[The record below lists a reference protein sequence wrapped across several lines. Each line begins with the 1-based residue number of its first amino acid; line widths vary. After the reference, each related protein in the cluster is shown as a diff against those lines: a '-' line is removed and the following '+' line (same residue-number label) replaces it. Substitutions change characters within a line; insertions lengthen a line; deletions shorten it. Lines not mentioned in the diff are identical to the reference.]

1 MVTLI
6 IAEKPNVAKKIAHA
20 LAEGKPVRKTLYSVP
35 YYELTRDG
43 KKIIVAPAVGHLYTL
58 APKTKTY
65 GYPIFDIE
73 WVPVYVAEKG
83 KSYAKDYIKALRE
96 LAKRADEF
104 VVACDYDT
112 EGEVIGY
119 TALKYA
125 CGVGLKKAKRMKFST
140 LTKRDILKA
149 WYNLEPTINFGMAD
163 AGIARHV
170 LDWYWGV
177 NLSRALTHAI
187 KRSSGKWMIL
197 STGRVQGPTLKFLV
211 EREKEIA
218 NFKPTPYWVIKM
230 ILEKNGRQYT
240 ATYEKER
247 ILDEEEAKR
256 IVQEAKKGPA
266 FVEKVEVKQQKRN
279 PPHPF
284 DLGTLQREAYSAFG
298 YSPKKTL
305 DIAQRLYEKGYC
317 LHPDSLIL
325 TPKGIKR
332 IEELPEEG
340 EVLTLDF
347 GLRLSKSRYK
357 LLEREADEPMYK
369 VKLSDNTELLITADH
384 PVLVYREDKL
394 IFVPAE
400 KLKENDQ
407 VVMLINNSK
416 FHEEK
421 TLTLLDV
428 LLEKADSMKDYILFK
443 PEFGEEIRKRLMDAN
458 KKTEIL
464 VLFNIKEPTYY
475 KYLRGKMPVPI
486 IKYLLKEGIITLKEL
501 RENYLGFAYSTS
513 VKPVRFE
520 LNEDFWYLFGFIVGD
535 GHLARKG
542 AITISAK
549 DRELE
554 TIKAI
559 ERSVKALGLSIRY
572 NKKHKIIA
580 IESKSLTR
588 IFELLGCP
596 YGNKTEVFDIPDEIT
611 AKREWILAFLAG
623 YYDADSHIGVKPTGG
638 KKSFSPQIV
647 LTSKNKKAIYK
658 VKMLWQLLGVGTYI
672 WTKKDGT
679 GVFQAYELKVYSR
692 DAPRFYELI
701 KDYLRVKR
709 RDLERVRQLAIRE
722 RKPFSHHYSL
732 IKVENWKGKIK
743 SNAGIW
749 KEFDLGNQTVHK
761 RAISLDK
768 LRKLLPYLQDDDLI
782 RIASGDVYILKIKE
796 IKKFHYKGKVHDLVV
811 ENYHNFIANGV
822 VVHNCSYPRTS
833 SQKLPKNLNYKYIIQ
848 NLAKIPEYKPFA
860 HELLGKPQL
869 KPVEGP
875 KDDPAHPAIYP
886 TGELP
891 KPGQLTQ
898 EEKNIYDLIVRRF
911 LAAFADPAVRETM
924 KVIINSN
931 SHRFILSG
939 SRTIKDGWL
948 KIYGKYVSFDEVILP
963 KFREGEPVKVIQIK
977 REKKKTKPP
986 ARYSPASVIKKM
998 EDLGIG
1004 TKATRAQI
1012 LETLYQRGYIE
1023 GKKKIKVTPLGM
1035 KVVEALEKNV
1045 PEIVSVELT
1054 REFEEK
1060 MEEIMKRKLSKDKVI
1075 EEAKKQLIKILKEFK
1090 AKELDIGKELMEKLI
1105 ESEEKKTKKSKKKTA
1120 KELTAEEEEA
1130 IKRAADNEKGKEEGK
1145 RNNNEI
1151 IVGKCPK
1158 CGGDLVVRYNRKTGK
1173 RFVGCSNWP
1182 NCNVT
1187 YPLLQRGEI
1196 IPTGKV
1202 CPECGNAPI
1211 VKIRE
1216 GDREYEVCLNIN
1228 CKKWKYNNK
1237 KNNKRRT

>member
-6 IAEKPNVAKKIAHA
+6 IAEKPNVAKKIAYA
-20 LAEGKPVRKTLYSVP
+20 LAERKPIRKTLYGVP
-35 YYELTRDG
+35 YYELSRDG

-104 VVACDYDT
+104 IVACDYDT

-125 CGVGLKKAKRMKFST
+125 CGVDPKKAKRMKFSA

-163 AGIARHV
+163 AGIARHI

-187 KRSSGKWMIL
+187 KRASGKWMIL

-230 ILEKNGRQYT
+230 TLEKNGKQYT

-305 DIAQRLYEKGYC
+305 DIAQRLYEM
-317 LHPDSLIL
+317 
-325 TPKGIKR
+325 GI
-332 IEELPEEG
+332 
-340 EVLTLDF
+340 
-347 GLRLSKSRYK
+347 
-357 LLEREADEPMYK
+357 
-369 VKLSDNTELLITADH
+369 
-384 PVLVYREDKL
+384 
-394 IFVPAE
+394 
-400 KLKENDQ
+400 
-407 VVMLINNSK
+407 
-416 FHEEK
+416 
-421 TLTLLDV
+421 
-428 LLEKADSMKDYILFK
+428 
-443 PEFGEEIRKRLMDAN
+443 
-458 KKTEIL
+458 
-464 VLFNIKEPTYY
+464 
-475 KYLRGKMPVPI
+475 
-486 IKYLLKEGIITLKEL
+486 
-501 RENYLGFAYSTS
+501 
-513 VKPVRFE
+513 
-520 LNEDFWYLFGFIVGD
+520 
-535 GHLARKG
+535 
-542 AITISAK
+542 
-549 DRELE
+549 
-554 TIKAI
+554 
-559 ERSVKALGLSIRY
+559 
-572 NKKHKIIA
+572 
-580 IESKSLTR
+580 
-588 IFELLGCP
+588 
-596 YGNKTEVFDIPDEIT
+596 
-611 AKREWILAFLAG
+611 
-623 YYDADSHIGVKPTGG
+623 
-638 KKSFSPQIV
+638 
-647 LTSKNKKAIYK
+647 
-658 VKMLWQLLGVGTYI
+658 
-672 WTKKDGT
+672 
-679 GVFQAYELKVYSR
+679 
-692 DAPRFYELI
+692 
-701 KDYLRVKR
+701 
-709 RDLERVRQLAIRE
+709 
-722 RKPFSHHYSL
+722 
-732 IKVENWKGKIK
+732 
-743 SNAGIW
+743 
-749 KEFDLGNQTVHK
+749 
-761 RAISLDK
+761 
-768 LRKLLPYLQDDDLI
+768 
-782 RIASGDVYILKIKE
+782 
-796 IKKFHYKGKVHDLVV
+796 
-811 ENYHNFIANGV
+811 
-822 VVHNCSYPRTS
+822 CSYPRTS

-848 NLAKIPEYKPFA
+848 SLAKIPEYKPFA

-869 KPVEGP
+869 KPVEGQ

-891 KPGQLTQ
+891 KPGELTQ

-911 LAAFADPAVRETM
+911 LAAFADPAVREIM

-931 SHRFILSG
+931 NHHFILSG
-939 SRTIKDGWL
+939 ARTVKEGWL

-1023 GKKKIKVTPLGM
+1023 GKKKIRVTPLGM

-1060 MEEIMKRKLSKDKVI
+1060 MDEIMKRKLSKDRVI
-1075 EEAKKQLIKILKEFK
+1075 EEARGQLIKILREFK
-1090 AKELDIGKELMEKLI
+1090 AKELDIGKELMEKLL
-1105 ESEEKKTKKSKKKTA
+1105 EREKNKKSKKKTA

-1130 IKRAADNEKGKEEGK
+1130 IKNAVENHEKKS
-1145 RNNNEI
+1145 NNLI

-1182 NCNVT
+1182 SCDVT
-1187 YPLLQRGEI
+1187 YPLLQRGKI

-1202 CPECGNAPI
+1202 CPECNAPV
-1211 VKIRE
+1211 VKIKE
-1216 GDREYEVCLNIN
+1216 GKKEYEVCLDMK
-1228 CKKWKYNNK
+1228 CKKKMDKNKY
-1237 KNNKRRT
+1237 

>member
-6 IAEKPNVAKKIAHA
+6 IAEKPNVARKIAQA
-20 LAEGKPVRKTLYSVP
+20 LAEGKAIRKKIGDVS

-43 KKIIVAPAVGHLYTL
+43 KKIIVAPAVGHLFTL
-58 APKTKTY
+58 APKSKSW
-65 GYPIFDIE
+65 GYPQFDIE
-73 WVPVYVAEKG
+73 WVPVYAAEKG
-83 KSYAKDYIKALRE
+83 KSYARDYIRALRE

-104 VVACDYDT
+104 IVACDYDT

-125 CGVGLKKAKRMKFST
+125 CGVDPSKAKRMKFSA
-140 LTKRDILKA
+140 LTKRDILNA

-177 NLSRALTHAI
+177 NLSRALSHAI
-187 KRSSGKWMIL
+187 RRASGKWMVL

-211 EREKEIA
+211 EREAEIK
-218 NFKPTPYWVIKM
+218 NFVPTPYWVIKM
-230 ILEKNGRQYT
+230 ILEKEGKQYT

-247 ILDEEEAKR
+247 ILNEEEAKR
-256 IVQEAKKGPA
+256 IVKEAKQGKA
-266 FVEKVEVKQQKRN
+266 FVEKIEVKQQKRN
-279 PPHPF
+279 PPYPF

-305 DIAQRLYEKGYC
+305 DIAQRLYERGYC

-332 IEELPEEG
+332 IKELSEEG
-340 EVLTLDF
+340 EVLALDF
-347 GLRLSKSRYK
+347 GLRLAKSRYK
-357 LLEREADEPMYK
+357 LLEREVNESMYK
-369 VKLSDNTELLITADH
+369 ITLSDNTELLITADH

-407 VVMLINNSK
+407 VVMLINNNST
-416 FHEEK
+416 FHKRK
-421 TLTLLDV
+421 TLTMLDV

-486 IKYLLKEGIITLKEL
+486 VKYLLKEGIIMLKEL

-542 AITISAK
+542 AITVSAR

-554 TIKAI
+554 TLKAI
-559 ERSVKALGLSIRY
+559 ERSVKALGLNIRY
-572 NKKHKIIA
+572 NKKHKIVA
-580 IESKSLTR
+580 IGSKSLTR

-611 AKREWILAFLAG
+611 AKKEWILAFIAG

-638 KKSFSPQIV
+638 KKSLSPQIV
-647 LTSKNKKAIYK
+647 LTSKNKRAIYK

-672 WTKKDGT
+672 WTKKNET
-679 GVFQAYELKVYSR
+679 GMFQAYELKVYSR

-701 KDYLRVKR
+701 KGYLRVKR
-709 RDLERVRQLAIRE
+709 GDLERVRQLAIRE

-743 SNAGIW
+743 PNAGVW

-782 RIASGDVYILKIKE
+782 RIASGDVYILKIKKIE
-796 IKKFHYKGKVHDLVV
+796 KFHYKGKVYDLVV
-811 ENYHNFIANGV
+811 EGYHNFIANGI

-833 SQKLPKNLNYKYIIQ
+833 SQKLPKNVNFRYILQ
-848 NLAKIPEYKPFA
+848 NLAKLPEYKPFA
-860 HELLGKPQL
+860 HELLGKSNL
-869 KPVEGP
+869 KPVEGK

-891 KPGQLTQ
+891 ELGKLSQ
-898 EEKNIYDLIVRRF
+898 EERNLYDLVVRRF
-911 LAAFADPAVRETM
+911 LAAFAEPAVRESV

-931 SHRFILSG
+931 NHRFILSG
-939 SRTIKDGWL
+939 SRTLKEGWL
-948 KIYGKYVSFDEVILP
+948 KIYGKYVRFDEIILP
-963 KFREGEPVKVIQIK
+963 QFREGELIKVLQIRK
-977 REKKKTKPP
+977 EKKKTKPP
-986 ARYSPASVIKKM
+986 ARYSPASIIKKM

-1012 LETLYQRGYIE
+1012 LETLYNRGYIE

-1035 KVVEALEKNV
+1035 QVVEALEKHV
-1045 PEIVSVELT
+1045 PDIVSVKLT

-1060 MEEIMKRKLSKDKVI
+1060 MEQIMQRRLNKDKVI
-1075 EEAKKQLIKILKEFK
+1075 EDAKEQLIKILKEFK
-1090 AKELDIGKELMEKLI
+1090 AKEMDIGKELMQKLL
-1105 ESEEKKTKKSKKKTA
+1105 ESEERSKKR
-1120 KELTAEEEEA
+1120 
-1130 IKRAADNEKGKEEGK
+1130 KRGKEKEISLKGQEEVK
-1145 RNNNEI
+1145 REAEKENKAKNYI
-1151 IVGKCPK
+1151 VVGKCPK
-1158 CGGDLVVRYNRKTGK
+1158 CGGDLVVRYNRKSGK

-1187 YPLLQRGEI
+1187 YPLLQRGEV
-1196 IPTGKV
+1196 IPTGKI
-1202 CPECGNAPI
+1202 CPECKAPI
-1211 VKIRE
+1211 VRIRE
-1216 GDREYEVCLNIN
+1216 KGREFEVCLDIKCNR
-1228 CKKWKYNNK
+1228 WKRK
-1237 KNNKRRT
+1237 S

>member
-1 MVTLI
+1 MTVLI
-6 IAEKPNVAKKIAHA
+6 IAEKPNVAKKIAYA
-20 LAEGKPVRKTLYSVP
+20 LAEGKPIRKTLYSVP

-104 VVACDYDT
+104 IVACDYDT

-125 CGVGLKKAKRMKFST
+125 CGIDPKKAKRMKFSA

-187 KRSSGKWMIL
+187 KRASGKWMIL

-305 DIAQRLYEKGYC
+305 DIAQRLYE
-317 LHPDSLIL
+317 
-325 TPKGIKR
+325 
-332 IEELPEEG
+332 
-340 EVLTLDF
+340 
-347 GLRLSKSRYK
+347 
-357 LLEREADEPMYK
+357 
-369 VKLSDNTELLITADH
+369 
-384 PVLVYREDKL
+384 
-394 IFVPAE
+394 
-400 KLKENDQ
+400 
-407 VVMLINNSK
+407 
-416 FHEEK
+416 
-421 TLTLLDV
+421 
-428 LLEKADSMKDYILFK
+428 
-443 PEFGEEIRKRLMDAN
+443 
-458 KKTEIL
+458 
-464 VLFNIKEPTYY
+464 
-475 KYLRGKMPVPI
+475 RGF
-486 IKYLLKEGIITLKEL
+486 T
-501 RENYLGFAYSTS
+501 
-513 VKPVRFE
+513 
-520 LNEDFWYLFGFIVGD
+520 
-535 GHLARKG
+535 
-542 AITISAK
+542 
-549 DRELE
+549 
-554 TIKAI
+554 
-559 ERSVKALGLSIRY
+559 
-572 NKKHKIIA
+572 
-580 IESKSLTR
+580 
-588 IFELLGCP
+588 
-596 YGNKTEVFDIPDEIT
+596 
-611 AKREWILAFLAG
+611 
-623 YYDADSHIGVKPTGG
+623 
-638 KKSFSPQIV
+638 
-647 LTSKNKKAIYK
+647 
-658 VKMLWQLLGVGTYI
+658 
-672 WTKKDGT
+672 
-679 GVFQAYELKVYSR
+679 
-692 DAPRFYELI
+692 
-701 KDYLRVKR
+701 
-709 RDLERVRQLAIRE
+709 
-722 RKPFSHHYSL
+722 
-732 IKVENWKGKIK
+732 
-743 SNAGIW
+743 
-749 KEFDLGNQTVHK
+749 
-761 RAISLDK
+761 
-768 LRKLLPYLQDDDLI
+768 
-782 RIASGDVYILKIKE
+782 
-796 IKKFHYKGKVHDLVV
+796 
-811 ENYHNFIANGV
+811 
-822 VVHNCSYPRTS
+822 SYPRTS

-848 NLAKIPEYKPFA
+848 SLAKIPEYKPFA
-860 HELLGKPQL
+860 HELLGKSQL

-891 KPGQLTQ
+891 KPGELTQ

-911 LAAFADPAVRETM
+911 LATFADPAVRETM

-931 SHRFILSG
+931 NYRFILSG
-939 SRTIKDGWL
+939 ARTVKEGWL

-1060 MEEIMKRKLSKDKVI
+1060 MEEIMKQKLSKDKVI
-1075 EEAKKQLIKILKEFK
+1075 EEAKEQLIKILKEFK

-1105 ESEEKKTKKSKKKTA
+1105 ESEERKTKKSKKKTA
-1120 KELTAEEEEA
+1120 KDLTAEEKETMKQA
-1130 IKRAADNEKGKEEGK
+1130 VDNGERKEEKK
-1145 RNNNEI
+1145 RNNDEI

-1158 CGGDLVVRYNRKTGK
+1158 CGGDLIVKYNRKTGK

-1182 NCNVT
+1182 NCDVT

-1216 GDREYEVCLNIN
+1216 GNVEYEVCLNMN

-1237 KNNKRRT
+1237 TNKRGT